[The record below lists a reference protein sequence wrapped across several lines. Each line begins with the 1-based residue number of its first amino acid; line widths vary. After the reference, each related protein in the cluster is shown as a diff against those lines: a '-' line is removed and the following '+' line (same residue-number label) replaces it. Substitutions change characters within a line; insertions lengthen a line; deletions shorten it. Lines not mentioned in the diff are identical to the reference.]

1 MGVTQLAFL
10 MKVFLLVCLG
20 LLAVVSSGL
29 AEAEVGNENP
39 SKFSLKE
46 PSLKVAPHDESS
58 IREIREAKKEKDKKK
73 VKSAKTKGRK
83 NKRRQTKKNRKGNKK
98 SKTNRRKNKKSKG
111 KNKNDV
117 KNRKKVK
124 KTKSKGKVKDRKN
137 KNKNGVKSRKNS
149 SKVKKTKRKGKGR
162 AKKIKTKRKK
172 TKNGKKG
179 RKSGKASRSQE
190 GRLVC
195 GDSQVNDTCLQNAV
209 DALNFEKNQIQNFFK
224 QKARLIN
231 HNKTTANKQGKK
243 GEFMQAA
250 KFMLQAIGGNI
261 SNPTCGESGTANKAR
276 SAKSSVDN
284 YNTLLNCSNSIK
296 EACTMP
302 KSVFNASK
310 KALLDNCAFIFNKS
324 KTASDD
330 CRTNKDYLANGTA
343 ACSCWF
349 KAAIGIKIAKKA
361 GCSASDT
368 SKQVKAAKNK
378 CIAAFSKCKK
388 AEDAAVALIHTCM
401 AGEVKNISATGRW

>member
-1 MGVTQLAFL
+1 MGQSPSCLL

-20 LLAVVSSGL
+20 LLVVVSSGL
-29 AEAEVGNENP
+29 AEAEVDQSIENP
-39 SKFSLKE
+39 SEFSLKELEE
-46 PSLKVAPHDESS
+46 PSLKVASHDEASV
-58 IREIREAKKEKDKKK
+58 RETREAKKEKDKKK
-73 VKSAKTKGRK
+73 VNSGNKTKGRK
-83 NKRRQTKKNRKGNKK
+83 SKKGQTKTWENKDAKGRKKNRKANKGNKK
-98 SKTNRRKNKKSKG
+98 RKTNRRKNKKSKG
-111 KNKNDV
+111 KNKN
-117 KNRKKVK
+117 
-124 KTKSKGKVKDRKN
+124 
-137 KNKNGVKSRKNS
+137 GVKSRKNS
-149 SKVKKTKRKGKGR
+149 GKVKKTKRKGKGR
-162 AKKIKTKRKK
+162 TKKFKTKRKK
-172 TKNGKKG
+172 TKNGIKG

-343 ACSCWF
+343 A
-349 KAAIGIKIAKKA
+349 
-361 GCSASDT
+361 
-368 SKQVKAAKNK
+368 
-378 CIAAFSKCKK
+378 
-388 AEDAAVALIHTCM
+388 
-401 AGEVKNISATGRW
+401 

>member
-1 MGVTQLAFL
+1 MG
-10 MKVFLLVCLG
+10 
-20 LLAVVSSGL
+20 
-29 AEAEVGNENP
+29 N
-39 SKFSLKE
+39 
-46 PSLKVAPHDESS
+46 
-58 IREIREAKKEKDKKK
+58 
-73 VKSAKTKGRK
+73 RK
-83 NKRRQTKKNRKGNKK
+83 ANKGNKK
-98 SKTNRRKNKKSKG
+98 RKTNRRKNKKSKG
-111 KNKNDV
+111 KNKNGV
-117 KNRKKVK
+117 KDRKKSRKVK
-124 KTKSKGKVKDRKN
+124 KTKSKGKVKDR
-137 KNKNGVKSRKNS
+137 KSRKNS

-162 AKKIKTKRKK
+162 TKKIKTKRKK
-172 TKNGKKG
+172 TKYGKKG

-243 GEFMQAA
+243 GEFMDAA
-250 KFMLQAIGGNI
+250 KYMLQAIGGNI

-349 KAAIGIKIAKKA
+349 KAAIGIKIARKA

-401 AGEVKNISATGRW
+401 AGEVKNISATGRMLF